1 MTIYIF
7 LSRAFSVVTLITL
20 LGSLLMP
27 SVSMST
33 VPILQPG
40 APGNATREIDAETA
54 VAIANSSYT
63 VADVEFMQDMIIHHH
78 QALLMAMLAAPSTNN
93 QAILDL
99 AGRIDVS
106 QADEISFMQGW
117 LQEREEQVPDP
128 VAEHSKHTHHNM
140 MGMAT
145 SEQMAQLGESKS
157 TDFDRLFLQLMITH

>member
-7 LSRAFSVVTLITL
+7 LSRAFSIVTLITL
-20 LGSLLMP
+20 LGGLLMP

-33 VPILQPG
+33 VPIVQPG

-63 VADVEFMQDMIIHHH
+63 VADVHFMQSMIIHHH
-78 QALLMAMLAAPSTNN
+78 QAMVMSKFATPSTNN

-117 LQEREEQVPDP
+117 LQEREEQVPNP
-128 VAEHSKHTHHNM
+128 VAEHLEHIHYNM
-140 MGMAT
+140 IKL
-145 SEQMAQLGESKS
+145 SV
-157 TDFDRLFLQLMITH
+157 D